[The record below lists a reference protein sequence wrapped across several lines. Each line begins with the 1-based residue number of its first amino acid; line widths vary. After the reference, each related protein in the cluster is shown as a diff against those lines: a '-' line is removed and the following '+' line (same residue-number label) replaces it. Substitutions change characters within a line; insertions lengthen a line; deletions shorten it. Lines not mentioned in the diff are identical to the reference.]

1 MRSAYK
7 NRYSK
12 AEVVPATIEGAEGV
26 FEVVRLN
33 TISSHRGRGYAS
45 QIMQRIVDDADRCCR
60 VLMLHP
66 EPYGLIGI
74 TDLITFYQ
82 KCGFIVIQEYPVIMA
97 RQPNFDQLPN
107 SGVASG

>member
-12 AEVVPATIEGAEGV
+12 AEIVPATIEGADGV
-26 FEVVRLN
+26 LEVVRLN
-33 TISSHRGRGYAS
+33 TISSHRSKGYAS
-45 QIMQRIVDDADRCCR
+45 QIMQRIIDDADRCCR

-66 EPYGLIGI
+66 EPYGLISA
-74 TDLITFYQ
+74 TDLISFYQ
-82 KCGFIVIQEYPVIMA
+82 RFGFIVIQDEPVIMA
-97 RQPNFDQLPN
+97 RQPNIDQLPN

>member
-1 MRSAYK
+1 MRSSYK

-12 AEVVPATIEGAEGV
+12 AEIVPTTIEGAEGV
-26 FEVVRLN
+26 LEVVRLT
-33 TISSHRGRGYAS
+33 TISSHRGKGYAS
-45 QIMQRIVDDADRCCR
+45 QIMQRIIDDADRCFR

-66 EPYGLIGI
+66 KTYGLTGI
-74 TDLITFYQ
+74 TNLITFYQ
-82 KCGFIVIQEYPVIMA
+82 KFGFIVIQDEPVIMA